1 MNKLILVFALSLPLA
16 AAEPAGFAYWSGTE
30 LKAYG
35 KKLAPKMSPQKV
47 ATEQLGKWGNHS
59 TMMAYRE
66 GDGEAEVHEKVADI
80 FVVQAGE
87 GILVVGGT
95 VIGGK
100 STGPCE
106 IRGKSIQGG
115 VKKKIG
121 PGDVCHIPAN
131 TPHQT
136 LLAPGSKSISYVVVK
151 IE

>member
-16 AAEPAGFAYWSGTE
+16 AAEPAGFAYWSGAE
-30 LKAYG
+30 LQAYG

-66 GDGEAEVHEKVADI
+66 SDGEAEVHEKVADI
-80 FVVQAGE
+80 FIVQAGE
-87 GILVVGGT
+87 GILVVGGK

-100 STGPCE
+100 STGPGE
-106 IRGKSIQGG
+106 IRGKSIEGG
-115 VKKKIG
+115 VKKKLA

-131 TPHQT
+131 TPHQA
-136 LLAPGSKSISYVVVK
+136 LLAPGAKSISYMVVK

>member
-16 AAEPAGFAYWSGTE
+16 AAEPAGFADWSGPE
-30 LKAYG
+30 LKGSG

-66 GDGEAEVHEKVADI
+66 SDGEAEIHEKVTDI
-80 FVVQAGE
+80 FIVQGGE
-87 GILVVGGT
+87 AILIVGGK

-100 STGPCE
+100 STAPGE

-115 VKKKIG
+115 VKQKLA
-121 PGDVCHIPAN
+121 PGDVVHIPAN

-136 LLAPGSKSISYVVVK
+136 LLAPGSKSINYMIVK